1 MNCQHCGASLPS
13 ESRFCTRCGQP
24 VGDQDPVA
32 PHEAELTGPH
42 QASSAPQG
50 TDTQG
55 SSAFSQ
61 MDGHGLGQP
70 SYAPTVLVSLFFG
83 LFGLI
88 PAVRHSRMARERGYS
103 ERGYWWAFGSIV
115 GVEALA
121 SILLPLV
128 LVTALT
134 ASVNNMNS
142 SLTAPSRPNPSPASS
157 PSNGS
162 SSGSTSVCQ
171 GLQAFD
177 QAHAETVAF
186 VIQHRQLILA
196 LEDPTNQAA
205 LNAYNKNPS
214 PQNVDALVAALG
226 PVLMNQLVQYESNIV
241 ELVVPYNNE
250 IRVLLNTNCPTS

>member
-13 ESRFCTRCGQP
+13 ESRFCTRCAQP
-24 VGDQDPVA
+24 VGDQAPVA
-32 PHEAELTGPH
+32 PHEADPIGPH

-61 MDGHGLGQP
+61 MDGHGLGRP
-70 SYAPTVLVSLFFG
+70 SYAPTILVSFFFG

-121 SILLPLV
+121 GILLPLV

-142 SLTAPSRPNPSPASS
+142 SLTAPSSPSPNPASS

-162 SSGSTSVCQ
+162 SSGSTSACQ
-171 GLQAFD
+171 ALQAFD
-177 QAHAETVAF
+177 QAHANTVAF

-196 LEDPTNQAA
+196 LEDPANQAA
-205 LNAYNKNPS
+205 LNAFQKNPS
-214 PQNVDALVAALG
+214 QQTADALEAALG
-226 PVLMNQLVQYESNIV
+226 PVMMNQLLQYNSQIV
-241 ELVVPYNNE
+241 TLVVPYNNE
-250 IRVLLNTNCPTS
+250 IQALLNTNCSTS